1 MISVL
6 LSLGAL
12 AALGKAQYTPAPYI
26 QGVFSNSTGASLNIL
41 TKSGVRNA
49 TSDMLRGIMWEDISV
64 SVDSTAFTAI

>member
-12 AALGKAQYTPAPYI
+12 AALGKAYVPAPYI
-26 QGVFSNSTGASLNIL
+26 EGVFSNSTGASLNIL

-64 SVDSTAFTAI
+64 SVYLIDPDR